1 VNKCQVGKRMSR
13 IQPSLT
19 LAITARAKEMKRAGE
34 QVWSF
39 GAGEP
44 DFDTPVP
51 IKEKAKEALD
61 RGETKYAPVAGLQGL
76 CAAISAKL
84 ESENG
89 LKYEPSRI
97 VLSNGAKHS
106 LFNVIM
112 ALCDEGDEIIIP
124 GPYWLSYPEMVRI
137 AGGTPVCVL
146 GKDESGFRLS
156 IDELES
162 VVTPRTRAIIVNS
175 PSNPTGIALGKSEL
189 TAIAE
194 FATRHDLYI
203 ISDEIYEKL
212 VYDGAAHVSIGS
224 LSQDVFERTI
234 TVNGFSKAYAMTGW
248 RLGYCAGPKDVIGAV
263 LSLQSHSTS
272 APNTFAQ
279 FGAIEALMGGEGE
292 VQDMVRSF
300 AERRNR
306 LYESVIA
313 IAGVSC
319 VKPMG
324 AFYLFPNISSFGLDS
339 VAFCRRLL
347 EEQKVAVVPGLPF
360 GADGNVRLSYA
371 CSMETIEKG
380 TDGLSRFVD
389 SL

>member
-1 VNKCQVGKRMSR
+1 MSR

-34 QVWSF
+34 QIWSF

-44 DFDTPVP
+44 DFDTPLP
-51 IKEKAKEALD
+51 IKEETKEALD
-61 RGETKYAPVAGLQGL
+61 RGETKYTPVGGLQDL
-76 CAAISAKL
+76 RAAISTKL

-89 LKYEPSRI
+89 LKYEPGQI

-112 ALCDEGDEIIIP
+112 ALCDEGDEIVIP

-137 AGGTPVCVL
+137 AGGTPVCMS
-146 GKDESGFRLS
+146 GKDENGFRLS

-162 VVTPRTRAIIVNS
+162 AVTPRTKAIIVNS
-175 PSNPTGIALGKSEL
+175 PSNPTGIALAESEL
-189 TAIAE
+189 MAIAE
-194 FATRHDLYI
+194 FAVRRDLCVV
-203 ISDEIYEKL
+203 SDEIYEKL
-212 VYDGAAHVSIGS
+212 VYDDAAHVSIGS
-224 LSQDVFERTI
+224 LSQDVFERTV

-248 RLGYCAGPKDVIGAV
+248 RLGYCAGPKELMEAV

-279 FGAIEALMGGEGE
+279 FGAIKALAGEQSGVAE
-292 VQDMVRSF
+292 MVRSF
-300 AERRNR
+300 TERRNR
-306 LYESVIA
+306 LCERIKA
-313 IAGVSC
+313 MDGVSC
-319 VKPMG
+319 VKPAG
-324 AFYLFPNISSFGLDS
+324 AFYAFPNISNFGLDS
-339 VAFCRRLL
+339 ITFSRRLL

-371 CSMETIEKG
+371 CSMETIERG
-380 TDGLSRFVD
+380 MDGFARFID